1 MKEGELGRIYA
12 NGEII
17 FAEGD
22 KGEVMYVIQSGQ
34 VKVTKNTAKGEIELA
49 VLGSGDI
56 LGEMALFDKL
66 TRSATAVAVG
76 EARILSVDKKK
87 LFATIS
93 RDPTLAFKIIETMSH
108 RIRKLNKDFS
118 EFRKGKMFTDLKD
131 TSQMILEEAR
141 NVIKADNGSI
151 MLLDENNVLSITA
164 AFGAEGS
171 TKVKFNMGEGIAG
184 DVLTTGKSELVNN
197 VSVDSRFKS
206 GEVNIV
212 SLLCIPL
219 SHGQTVFGVIN
230 LSNSSDTL
238 FSLSD
243 LKLLHSLASY
253 AAMVLQSV
261 RNFIH
266 YRETAEEIFRH
277 VALI

>member
-12 NGEII
+12 NGEVI

-22 KGEVMYVIQSGQ
+22 KGEIMYVIQSGK
-34 VKVTKNTAKGEIELA
+34 VKVTKNTPKGEIELA

-66 TRSATAVAVG
+66 ARSATAAAVG

-108 RIRKLNKDFS
+108 RIRKLNKEFT
-118 EFRKGKMFTDLKD
+118 EFRKSKMFADLGD
-131 TSQMILEEAR
+131 TTNMILQEAR

-151 MLLDENNVLSITA
+151 MLLDENNVLSIVA
-164 AFGAEGS
+164 AFGVEGT
-171 TKVKFNMGEGIAG
+171 TKVKFHHGEGIAG
-184 DVLTTGKSELVNN
+184 DVLKTGKSELVNN
-197 VSVDSRFKS
+197 VSLDPRFKS

-212 SLLCIPL
+212 SLLCVPL
-219 SHGQTVFGVIN
+219 TYGETVFGVIN
-230 LSNSSDTL
+230 LSNASDTL

-253 AAMVLQSV
+253 ASMVLQSAK
-261 RNFIH
+261 NFIH